1 MSSIVIFGAP
11 QQAELANFY
20 FKLAGHQVDFHCVD
34 DEYFQ
39 DENIC
44 GTPIIPTSEMFD
56 KNLCESH
63 QLHVA
68 IGFSKLNKNRQ
79 KTYEKMKKKGFS
91 FISYISEQATIL
103 SSSIGENC
111 FILENNV
118 IQPFVEIADNVVLW
132 SGNHIGHHSKI
143 HRHVFISSHV
153 VISGNCSVGK
163 NCFIG
168 VNATIIDGVHVGK
181 ENIIG
186 ANALIKRDTED
197 SKIFPVSDTA
207 PR

>member
-1 MSSIVIFGAP
+1 M
-11 QQAELANFY
+11 L
-20 FKLAGHQVDFHCVD
+20 
-34 DEYFQ
+34 
-39 DENIC
+39 
-44 GTPIIPTSEMFD
+44 
-56 KNLCESH
+56 
-63 QLHVA
+63 
-68 IGFSKLNKNRQ
+68 
-79 KTYEKMKKKGFS
+79 GFS